1 MGVIAMKVYL
11 VQHGQSVSEEVDP
24 ARPLSEKGQKDMEK
38 VARFL
43 KSVNLKISVIL
54 QSGKTRATQT
64 AEILNPKVTSSEG
77 IMKKQ
82 GLAPNDPID
91 PWVEELNKSPDD
103 VMIVGHL
110 PFLSRL
116 ASRLLGREE
125 ELISFQ
131 PGGIVCLE
139 KMEHLQWRI
148 RWMVVPELFS

>member
-1 MGVIAMKVYL
+1 MKVYL
-11 VQHGQSVSEEVDP
+11 VQHGQSVSEDVDP
-24 ARPLSEKGQKDMEK
+24 SRPLSEKGQKEVEK
-38 VARFL
+38 LAQFL
-43 KSVNLKISVIL
+43 KGLNLKIRVIF

-64 AEILNPKVTSSEG
+64 AEILNPKVTSSGG

-82 GLAPNDPID
+82 GLAPNDPVD
-91 PWVEELNKSPDD
+91 PWLEELNKSPDD

-125 ELISFQ
+125 EVINFQ

-139 KMEHLQWRI
+139 KMEHSQWQI
-148 RWMVVPELFS
+148 RWMVVPELLS